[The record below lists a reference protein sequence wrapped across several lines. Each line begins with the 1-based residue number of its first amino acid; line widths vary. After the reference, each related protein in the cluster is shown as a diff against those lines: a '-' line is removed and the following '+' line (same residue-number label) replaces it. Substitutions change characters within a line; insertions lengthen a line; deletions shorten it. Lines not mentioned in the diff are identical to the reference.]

1 MHATRKKSATS
12 QEQKPESNKAASGPH
27 LLVATDDASIRE
39 SMTFTFRREGYQ
51 VQAAQSGDQAL
62 EAAGRMPFDLV
73 ITDLRLADMDG
84 IDLLKQVKA
93 LSSDTEVIVM
103 TPYGNTEPA
112 MDAVKLGAYDYLA
125 KPFLPEELT
134 LAARR
139 ALEHKRLAQKVRVLE
154 DAARN
159 RDPIE
164 ELIGTSPSMINVMR
178 MIKQVARLDSTVLI
192 SGETGTGKELIA
204 RALHELSPRREK
216 SLIMVNCSA
225 IPENLQEG
233 ELFGHAKGTFPGAHG
248 DRRGLLEEAHRGTA
262 FLDEIGDLTSQAQVK
277 MLRFLQNGEA
287 RKVGSTVDRRLDVR
301 VIAATKQDLE
311 RAVEG
316 NTFREDLYY
325 RLSVIP
331 IRLPPLRERSED
343 IPLLAQH
350 FVKLTSYRMD
360 LSQPPS
366 ISPRAMSYMVT
377 RPWRGNVRELHSL
390 LERAVALD
398 RDGIIG
404 MDDLPT
410 ADSDTSE
417 DKVLERAR
425 QSSLRLSE
433 LEREYI
439 LEVLAEHGG
448 SRKNTAEHL
457 GITTATLWR
466 KLKQYEKEG

>member
-1 MHATRKKSATS
+1 
-12 QEQKPESNKAASGPH
+12 
-27 LLVATDDASIRE
+27 
-39 SMTFTFRREGYQ
+39 MTFNLRREGYQ
-51 VQAAQSGDQAL
+51 LQAAQNADQAL
-62 EAAGRMPFDLV
+62 EAASRLPFDLV

-93 LSSDTEVIVM
+93 LSADTEVIVV

-112 MDAVKLGAYDYLA
+112 VDAVKLGAYDYLA
-125 KPFLPEELT
+125 KPFLPEELSQ
-134 LAARR
+134 AARR
-139 ALEHKRLAQKVRVLE
+139 ALEHKRLTQKVRVLE

-159 RDPIE
+159 SDPIE
-164 ELIGTSPSMINVMR
+164 ELVGTSPSMINVVR

-192 SGETGTGKELIA
+192 SGETGTGKELIG
-204 RALHELSPRREK
+204 RALHELSPRKEK
-216 SLIMVNCSA
+216 PLVVVNCSA

-233 ELFGHAKGTFPGAHG
+233 EIFGYAKGAFPGAHSG
-248 DRRGLLEEAHRGTA
+248 KRGLLEEAHRGTA
-262 FLDEIGDLTSQAQVK
+262 FLEEIGDLTPQAQVK
-277 MLRFLQNGEA
+277 LLRFLQNGEA
-287 RKVGSTVDRRLDVR
+287 RKVGATVDRNMDVR
-301 VIAATKQDLE
+301 VIAATKQELE
-311 RAVEG
+311 KAVEA

-325 RLSVIP
+325 RLSIIP

-343 IPLLAQH
+343 IPLLGQH
-350 FVKLTSYRMD
+350 FVKVVSNKMD
-360 LSQPPS
+360 VSQPPS

-377 RPWRGNVRELHSL
+377 RPWRGNVRELHSV

-404 MDDLPT
+404 MDDLPI

-425 QSSLRLSE
+425 ESSLTLSE

-448 SRKNTAEHL
+448 SRKNTAERL

>member
-1 MHATRKKSATS
+1 MHATHKKSGTSQRKKS
-12 QEQKPESNKAASGPH
+12 ESNKVASGTH
-27 LLVATDDASIRE
+27 LLIATEDTGIRE
-39 SMTFTFRREGYQ
+39 SMTITFRREGYQ

-62 EAAGRMPFDLV
+62 EAASRMPFDLV
-73 ITDLRLADMDG
+73 ITDLQLADMDG
-84 IDLLKQVKA
+84 IDLLKQLKA
-93 LSSDTEVIVM
+93 LSADTEVIVV
-103 TPYGNTEPA
+103 TAYGNTEPA
-112 MDAVKLGAYDYLA
+112 VKAVRLGAYDYLA
-125 KPFLPEELT
+125 KPFLPEELA

-139 ALEHKRLAQKVRVLE
+139 ALERKRLAQKVRVLE
-154 DAARN
+154 DASRN

-164 ELIGTSPSMINVMR
+164 ELIGTSPSMINVVR
-178 MIKQVARLDSTVLI
+178 MITQVARLDSTVLI
-192 SGETGTGKELIA
+192 SGEMGTGKELIA
-204 RALHELSPRREK
+204 RALHDLSPRKEK
-216 SLIMVNCSA
+216 PLVLVNCSA
-225 IPENLQEG
+225 IPGNLQED
-233 ELFGHAKGTFPGAHG
+233 ELFGHAKGAFPGAHK
-248 DRRGLLEEAHRGTA
+248 DKRGLLEEAHRGTA
-262 FLDEIGDLTSQAQVK
+262 FLDEIGDLVPQAQVK

-287 RKVGSTVDRRLDVR
+287 RKLGAKVDRRLDVR

-311 RAVEG
+311 SAVEG

-350 FVKLTSYRMD
+350 FVKITSNRMD
-360 LSQPPS
+360 MSQPPS

-377 RPWRGNVRELHSL
+377 RPWRGNVRELHSV

-404 MDDLPT
+404 MDDLPM

-425 QSSLRLSE
+425 QSSLTLSE

-439 LEVLAEHGG
+439 LEVLAENGG
-448 SRKNTAEHL
+448 SRKNTAERL